1 MSLEKLRVFGNPNIG
16 VYIFTNNSI
25 TLVPEG
31 VEDSVKKVL
40 KNVLR
45 TDIIEAR
52 VADSTLLGVFV
63 AGNDRAVLL
72 PKIAREEE
80 LDKLRS
86 AGVPAKIVQTTFTA
100 LGNVILTNNKFAL
113 LHPELSD
120 REVDLIKSE
129 LGVPSARKGTL
140 AKIPTVGSLGVLND
154 FSGVFHPDLNN
165 TELKYLESL
174 FEVRA
179 GTATVNFGV
188 GFVKVGLV
196 ANNNGAVVGELT
208 TGPEIM
214 RILEILSFSRT

>member
-1 MSLEKLRVFGNPNIG
+1 MPLEKLRVFGNPNIG
-16 VYIFTNNSI
+16 VYIFTNNNV

-40 KNVLR
+40 REVLG
-45 TDIIEAR
+45 TDIVEAR

-63 AGNDRAVLL
+63 AGNDKAVLL
-72 PKIAREEE
+72 PKTAREEE
-80 LDKLRS
+80 LDRLRS

-100 LGNVILTNNKFAL
+100 LGNVILANNKFAL

-120 REVDLIKSE
+120 SEAELIRSE
-129 LGVPSARKGTL
+129 LGVPSVRKGAL
-140 AKIPTVGSLGVLND
+140 ARIPTVGSLGVLND
-154 FSGVFHPDLNN
+154 FSGVFHPDLSSA
-165 TELKYLESL
+165 ELKYVESL
-174 FEVRA
+174 FGVRV

-214 RILEILSFSRT
+214 RIMEILNFSKA

>member
-1 MSLEKLRVFGNPNIG
+1 MPLEKLKVFGNPNIG
-16 VYIFTNNSI
+16 VYIFTNNKV

-31 VEDSVKKVL
+31 VEDDVKKVL
-40 KNVLR
+40 RNVLE

-63 AGNDRAVLL
+63 AGNDKAILL
-72 PKIAREEE
+72 PKIAKDEE

-86 AGVPAKIVQTTFTA
+86 AGLPVKTVQITFTA

-113 LHPELSD
+113 LHPELS
-120 REVDLIKSE
+120 EKEADLIKSE
-129 LGVPSARKGTL
+129 LGVSSARKGAL
-140 AKIPTVGSLGVLND
+140 ARIPTVGSLGVLND
-154 FSGVFHPDLNN
+154 FSGVFHPELN
-165 TELKYLESL
+165 TAELRSLEFL
-174 FEVRA
+174 FGVRI

-196 ANNNGAVVGELT
+196 MNNNGAVVGELT

-214 RILEILSFSRT
+214 RIMEILNFSKT

>member
-1 MSLEKLRVFGNPNIG
+1 MPLEKLRVFGNPNIG
-16 VYIFTNNSI
+16 VYIFTNNNI

-31 VEDSVKKVL
+31 VGDDVKKVL
-40 KNVLR
+40 KNVLG

-52 VADSTLLGVFV
+52 VADSTLLGVFI
-63 AGNDRAVLL
+63 AGNDKVILL
-72 PKIAREEE
+72 PKTTKEEE

-86 AGVPAKIVQTTFTA
+86 SGVPAKIAQVTFTA

-120 REVDLIKSE
+120 KEVDLIKNE
-129 LGVPSARKGTL
+129 LGVSSARKGAL
-140 AKIPTVGSLGVLND
+140 ARIPTVGSLGVVND
-154 FSGVFHPDLNN
+154 FSGVFHPDLSNA
-165 TELKYLESL
+165 ELEYLESL
-174 FEVRA
+174 FGVKV

-214 RILEILSFSRT
+214 RIMEILNFSRT

>member
-1 MSLEKLRVFGNPNIG
+1 MPLEKLRVFGNPNIG
-16 VYIFTNNSI
+16 VYIFTNNNV

-31 VEDSVKKVL
+31 VEESVKKVL
-40 KNVLR
+40 KNVLG
-45 TDIIEAR
+45 TDVIEVR

-63 AGNDRAVLL
+63 AGNDRAILL
-72 PKIAREEE
+72 PKITREEE

-86 AGVPAKIVQTTFTA
+86 AGLPAKIVQTTFTA

-120 REVDLIKSE
+120 KETDLIKSE
-129 LGVPSARKGTL
+129 LGLSSVKKGAL

-154 FSGVFHPDLNN
+154 FSGVFHPDINSA
-165 TELKYLESL
+165 ELKYLESL

-196 ANNNGAVVGELT
+196 INNNGAVVGELT

-214 RILEILSFSRT
+214 RIMEILNFSRA